1 MPGCFGTEPPTSA
14 WRWRGRLRKPLA
26 CPSMRFW
33 RSQTTNGKRG
43 HNVKTHPLAH
53 LVLGL
58 DHMRDWPLCSK
69 CGSRVPVLEAEGRQK
84 IVIEIGAGRT
94 DPTLPLTA
102 HRQAIRQD
110 IKRAIGPY
118 QLERKIA
125 NVKGGMRKRMV
136 DMFMDNFRQYK
147 AQKWDKYMT
156 AQAMGIETN
165 TLEERMRTYEKRGG
179 GRKNGRGGEGMDTS
193 AQTRF

>member
-1 MPGCFGTEPPTSA
+1 
-14 WRWRGRLRKPLA
+14 
-26 CPSMRFW
+26 
-33 RSQTTNGKRG
+33 
-43 HNVKTHPLAH
+43 
-53 LVLGL
+53 
-58 DHMRDWPLCSK
+58 MRDWLLCSK
-69 CGSRVPVLEAEGRQK
+69 CGSRVTILEAEGRQK

-102 HRQAIRQD
+102 HRQAIKQD

-136 DMFMDNFRQYK
+136 DMFVDTFRQYK

-165 TLEERMRTYEKRGG
+165 TLEERMRTYEKRGWV
-179 GRKNGRGGEGMDTS
+179 RKNGRGWKRIDKIAHT
-193 AQTRF
+193 QF